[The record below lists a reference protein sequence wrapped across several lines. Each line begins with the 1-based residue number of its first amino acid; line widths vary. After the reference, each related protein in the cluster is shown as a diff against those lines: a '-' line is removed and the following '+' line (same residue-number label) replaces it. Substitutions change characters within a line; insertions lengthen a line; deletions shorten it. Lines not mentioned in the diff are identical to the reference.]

1 MNRIFSYILALCLFI
16 CLPLQASVEIKSL
29 KLTTGNGIADNSIR
43 YVYQDS
49 KGFIWMATLNGLSRY
64 DGNSFVSFR
73 PEPGKMSLSD
83 HRIAEL
89 YEDKNGFLWIATTP
103 NLYNCYDLQKDCFV
117 DFTGCGEHTQYYK
130 DHLETSNG
138 DIWLWLDGNGC
149 RKVMYRDG
157 AFSSEVYKKEKG
169 NLTSDRVVYIYEDS
183 RQRIWAGTLDGIAE
197 LVGDKFVMR
206 GDGHAAFHVMEYEG
220 KMFFLS
226 NNGQIYQEH
235 PDGTCRLVA
244 STSGNLQTSQTYGS
258 FRKHHE
264 WISLRMKGALH
275 SI

>member
-1 MNRIFSYILALCLFI
+1 MNRIFSYILALCLFV

-117 DFTGCGEHTQYYK
+117 DSQ
-130 DHLETSNG
+130 
-138 DIWLWLDGNGC
+138 DII
-149 RKVMYRDG
+149 
-157 AFSSEVYKKEKG
+157 
-169 NLTSDRVVYIYEDS
+169 DRYYED
-183 RQRIWAGTLDGIAE
+183 E
-197 LVGDKFVMR
+197 PCHNFYV
-206 GDGHAAFHVMEYEG
+206 
-220 KMFFLS
+220 
-226 NNGQIYQEH
+226 GQIIEVLEQ
-235 PDGTCRLVA
+235 
-244 STSGNLQTSQTYGS
+244 
-258 FRKHHE
+258 
-264 WISLRMKGALH
+264 
-275 SI
+275 